1 MGAEAIATNL
11 RRLRLAQGLT
21 QEQAAESAGISKG
34 AYRNIEGRK
43 SVPRVDTLHRLAE
56 ALEVPIQDLVTPAPE
71 LRRVRF
77 RSFKKLRTRAEIL
90 VAVGRWLADFNGL
103 EELLGARVPYALAAG
118 KGAAARRR
126 AGVSPQRAAAQAR
139 ERMGLDPGEPVRDIC
154 GLLEARGI
162 KVYPYTVASD
172 AFFGLSVAAAD
183 GGPAIVVNTW
193 DRISVERWIFTAAH
207 ELGHLL
213 LHLDDYDVAQREE
226 EKRQEKEANLFASY
240 FLMPEEVFAKEWAE
254 TYGMAFVDRVLKVK
268 RIFRV
273 SYRTVLYRLSEALSI
288 PDLWRRFQLDY
299 RQRTGKPLLKEDE
312 PDALAEDA
320 FRASFPE
327 NTRAGEPEDLS
338 PLDFVEDRLSCL
350 VRKAIEGEEISLA
363 RGAEI
368 LGLSLGDMRQLA
380 GSWVG

>member
-118 KGAAARRR
+118 KGAAAHRR

-139 ERMGLDPGEPVRDIC
+139 ERMRLDPGEPVRDIC

-172 AFFGLSVAAAD
+172 AFFGLSVAAPD

-213 LHLDDYDVAQREE
+213 LHLDDYDVAQRDE

-240 FLMPEEVFAKEWAE
+240 FLMPEEVFAKEWSE

-273 SYRTVLYRLSEALSI
+273 SYRTVLYRLSEALGI

-299 RQRTGKPLLKEDE
+299 RQRTGKTLLKDDE
-312 PDALAEDA
+312 PEALAADA

-327 NTRAGEPEDLS
+327 HSRAGEPEDLS

>member
-103 EELLGARVPYALAAG
+103 EELLRARVPYALAAG